1 MKHKDQ
7 TIFFYFFLQK
17 LRSSMNVRK
26 GLFFCSNNSS
36 SISVK
41 EKDGKKGN
49 TKWRFV
55 VACAPLWQ
63 KERHF
68 HPFLPKSGDSCWVER
83 CYCWILC
90 AKKIMCQK
98 SCLLCSDNY
107 KQWSSYR
114 SWQKKKKLRTQI
126 RKNNKNTMYYH
137 DDSCLT
143 DQDGI
148 ISEKNRY
155 M

>member
-7 TIFFYFFLQK
+7 TIFFIFFF
-17 LRSSMNVRK
+17 RSWEVAWMLEK
-26 GLFFCSNNSS
+26 AFFFCSNNSS

-148 ISEKNRY
+148 IS
-155 M
+155 